1 MESAGGSSE
10 SRRNT
15 VSGPRPDVDQK
26 DVLDNEQNALTQ
38 PASDAMRLPLLS
50 MTDVSPPTKPTP
62 HKRSGSGSI
71 LGRFNFLR
79 NSSET
84 KGDKEKEN
92 GLQSP
97 KSHKS
102 SKSIDD
108 DAPEHSP
115 ISPEKGESA
124 MAAVLKSPTTRKR
137 KGSLR
142 KTALL
147 GGRKLAAEGR
157 ERRNSLLSR
166 SSSTKHIQPQ
176 VPTVD
181 AITQTAAVPNDEG
194 DDDEDHE
201 ATSSL
206 HSGFSYEQV
215 PAASSS
221 SSDAGWSRDSP
232 AVASTRL
239 ALLTDHRNHEAA
251 PISNPGNLS
260 VATKGLDSPMETHS
274 RGPSYAS
281 TTDDD
286 DMLTFD
292 VRHSPASFLPKPLT
306 SAATS
311 YFPIPSAAELSSA
324 LTRSLSSKKHRKTS
338 PLSHSIT
345 NASFATDS
353 EQPHDYTETEYWGWV
368 ILIVTWITFAVGMGS
383 CLEIWSW
390 AWDVGETPYAPPELE
405 DDPTLPIVGY
415 YPALIVLTGVVSWVW
430 ITVAW
435 IGMKYFRHAKIEV

>member
-1 MESAGGSSE
+1 M
-10 SRRNT
+10 
-15 VSGPRPDVDQK
+15 K
-26 DVLDNEQNALTQ
+26 
-38 PASDAMRLPLLS
+38 LPWIE
-50 MTDVSPPTKPTP
+50 TATATANGTAPTKSTT
-62 HKRSGSGSI
+62 HKRTSSGSI

-84 KGDKEKEN
+84 KGDKEKDSTP
-92 GLQSP
+92 QSP
-97 KSHKS
+97 TKSVKTR
-102 SKSIDD
+102 KSIDD

-115 ISPEKGESA
+115 ISPERGESA
-124 MAAVLKSPTTRKR
+124 MASALKPGKTRKR

-147 GGRKLAAEGR
+147 GGRRFAAEGR

-166 SSSTKHIQPQ
+166 SSTTKHEQPEIA
-176 VPTVD
+176 TSN
-181 AITQTAAVPNDEG
+181 AITQTPFDPDH
-194 DDDEDHE
+194 DDDDS
-201 ATSSL
+201 ASSL
-206 HSGFSYEQV
+206 HSKFSYENI
-215 PAASSS
+215 PNANG
-221 SSDAGWSRDSP
+221 SSDSGWSRDLP
-232 AVASTRL
+232 AVASARL
-239 ALLTDHRNHEAA
+239 SLLTDHRAQQTSSA
-251 PISNPGNLS
+251 SGSLSIS
-260 VATKGLDSPMETHS
+260 TDLDSPVDFKS

-286 DMLTFD
+286 DGLTFD
-292 VRHSPASFLPKPLT
+292 ARPKPLS
-306 SAATS
+306 SADTS
-311 YFPIPSAAELSSA
+311 YFPPIPTAADLSSA
-324 LTRSLSSKKHRKTS
+324 LTRSLSSAKHRKTS

-345 NASFATDS
+345 TASFASDS